1 MITKIYSC
9 FDSAISAHLPPFFA
23 RSEGE
28 AIRMITRA
36 VNDPESGFFQHAKDY
51 TLVCLGS
58 FDDETGDLESAARSN
73 VLNLASLKSQTPE

>member
-1 MITKIYSC
+1 MITKIYSV

-28 AIRMITRA
+28 AIRMIGQA
-36 VNDPESGFFQHAKDY
+36 VNDPASGFHKHAKDY

-58 FDDETGDLESAARSN
+58 FDDATGDVVAENRSN
-73 VLNLASLKSQTPE
+73 VLNLASLQQTSE